1 VSAPATER
9 PTRASR
15 RGRFETP
22 GTLAIML
29 IYLGGFFVAWL
40 LAFVYLATRW
50 AIS

>member
-1 VSAPATER
+1 MSKI
-9 PTRASR
+9 

-29 IYLGGFFVAWL
+29 VYLSLFAALWVV
-40 LAFVYLATRW
+40 AFVYLSFRW